1 MIVTVSIAATV
12 PIKATGRSILRVMS
26 LSPEFGSMPTSL
38 PKSFTG
44 GDPSGT
50 ANCDRE
56 SGNEH

>member
-1 MIVTVSIAATV
+1 METVEWESVSTIVTVSIAATV

-44 GDPSGT
+44 GG
-50 ANCDRE
+50 R
-56 SGNEH
+56 G

>member
-26 LSPEFGSMPTSL
+26 LSPEFGSNNST
-38 PKSFTG
+38 KFIQRWR
-44 GDPSGT
+44 PSRA
-50 ANCDRE
+50 ANCDQE